1 MQTTSRGSD
10 TGNIRAAGPLP
21 LRQRRCLMTAI
32 LVTGGAGYI
41 GSHACKAL
49 AAAGFEPVVFDDLS
63 NGHREAVRYGP
74 MVTGDVRDNAA
85 LSACMKRYGVQG
97 VIHFAGLIEVGRSV
111 QDPAA
116 FWDVNLNGVASV
128 LAAMRA
134 NGVSRIVFSSTAAVY
149 GQAGSAL
156 LDETAATSPINPYGD
171 SKLAAE
177 RLIAAHARAHG
188 VEGVALRYF
197 NASGADPEG
206 ELGEAHQPESHLI
219 PLALEAALGFGP
231 PLKVFGL
238 DFPTHDGACV
248 RDFIHVAD
256 LARAHIAALAAPT
269 GETGFIAMNLG
280 LGRGLSVLE
289 VIAAVERTT
298 GRPVP
303 WEAASR
309 RPGDPPVLVADP
321 TLARLRLDWTPKFT
335 TIDDIVR
342 TALAWRAAPRFGPA
356 AAHAHVA

>member
-1 MQTTSRGSD
+1 MK
-10 TGNIRAAGPLP
+10 P
-21 LRQRRCLMTAI
+21 I

-41 GSHACKAL
+41 GAHACKAL

-63 NGHREAVRYGP
+63 NGHRDAVRYGP
-74 MVTGDVRDNAA
+74 LVTGDVRDSAA
-85 LSACMKRYGVQG
+85 LSTCMKRHGVQG

-111 QDPAA
+111 QDPAT

-134 NGVSRIVFSSTAAVY
+134 NGVRRIVFSSTAAVY
-149 GQAGSAL
+149 GQAGAGL
-156 LDETAATSPINPYGD
+156 LDETAPASPINPYGD

-238 DFPTHDGACV
+238 DFPTRDGACV

-256 LARAHIAALAAPT
+256 LARAHVAALTVPVDEA
-269 GETGFIAMNLG
+269 GFLAMNLG

-289 VIAAVERTT
+289 VISAVERTT

-303 WEAASR
+303 WEAAPR
-309 RPGDPPVLVADP
+309 RAGDPPVLVADP
-321 TLARLRLDWTPKFT
+321 GLARRRLDWTPRLT
-335 TIDDIVR
+335 TIDDIVE
-342 TALAWRAAPRFGPA
+342 TALAWRLNPRFGPA

>member
-1 MQTTSRGSD
+1 MK
-10 TGNIRAAGPLP
+10 
-21 LRQRRCLMTAI
+21 AI

-63 NGHREAVRYGP
+63 NGHQEAVRYGP
-74 MVTGDVRDNAA
+74 MVAGDVRDSAA
-85 LSACMKRYGVQG
+85 LSACMKQYGVQG

-134 NGVSRIVFSSTAAVY
+134 NGVRRIVFSSTAAVY
-149 GQAGSAL
+149 GQARSAL
-156 LDETAATSPINPYGD
+156 LDETAAASPINPYGD

-256 LARAHIAALAAPT
+256 LARAHVAALTAPT
-269 GETGFIAMNLG
+269 GETGFLAMNLG

-303 WEAASR
+303 WEAAPR
-309 RPGDPPVLVADP
+309 RPGDPPVLVANP
-321 TLARLRLDWTPKFT
+321 ALARLRLDWTPQYT
-335 TIDDIVR
+335 AIDDIVG

>member
-1 MQTTSRGSD
+1 MKT
-10 TGNIRAAGPLP
+10 
-21 LRQRRCLMTAI
+21 I

-41 GSHACKAL
+41 GSHACKVL

-63 NGHREAVRYGP
+63 NGHRDAVRYGP
-74 MVTGDVRDNAA
+74 LVTGDVRDSAA
-85 LSACMKRYGVQG
+85 LGACMQRHAVQG

-134 NGVSRIVFSSTAAVY
+134 QGVRRIVFSSTAAVY
-149 GQAGSAL
+149 GQAGSGL
-156 LDETAATSPINPYGD
+156 LDETAAACPVNPYGD

-197 NASGADPEG
+197 NASGADPQG
-206 ELGEAHQPESHLI
+206 QLGEAHQPESHLI

-231 PLKVFGL
+231 PLKLFGL
-238 DFPTHDGACV
+238 DFPTPDGACV

-256 LARAHIAALAAPT
+256 LAQAHVAALTVPT
-269 GETGFIAMNLG
+269 GEAGFLAMNLG

-289 VIAAVERTT
+289 IIAAVERTT

-303 WEAASR
+303 WEAAPR
-309 RPGDPPVLVADP
+309 RAGDPPVLVADP
-321 TLARLRLDWTPKFT
+321 GLARRRLDWSPTFT
-335 TIDDIVR
+335 DIDAIIG
-342 TALAWRAAPRFGPA
+342 TALAWRLAPRFGPA
-356 AAHAHVA
+356 TAHAHVA

>member
-1 MQTTSRGSD
+1 MKS
-10 TGNIRAAGPLP
+10 
-21 LRQRRCLMTAI
+21 I

-41 GSHACKAL
+41 GAHACKAL

-63 NGHREAVRYGP
+63 NGHRDAVRYGP
-74 MVTGDVRDNAA
+74 LVTGDVRDSAA
-85 LSACMKRYGVQG
+85 LSTCMKRHGVQG

-111 QDPAA
+111 QDPAT

-134 NGVSRIVFSSTAAVY
+134 NGVRRIVFSSTAAVY
-149 GQAGSAL
+149 GQAGAAR
-156 LDETAATSPINPYGD
+156 LDERAATSPINPYGD

-238 DFPTHDGACV
+238 DFPTRDGACV

-256 LARAHIAALAAPT
+256 LARAHVKALTVPA
-269 GETGFIAMNLG
+269 GFLAMNLG
-280 LGRGLSVLE
+280 LGKGLSVLE

-303 WEAASR
+303 WEAAPR
-309 RPGDPPVLVADP
+309 RAGDPPVLVADP
-321 TLARLRLDWTPKFT
+321 GLARLRLDWTPRFT
-335 TIDDIVR
+335 EIDDIVE
-342 TALAWRAAPRFGPA
+342 TALAWRLHPRFGPA

>member
-1 MQTTSRGSD
+1 
-10 TGNIRAAGPLP
+10 
-21 LRQRRCLMTAI
+21 MTAI

-41 GSHACKAL
+41 GSHTCKAL

-74 MVTGDVRDNAA
+74 IVTGDVRDNAA
-85 LSACMKRYGVQG
+85 LSACMKRYDVQG

-128 LAAMRA
+128 LAAMRT

-219 PLALEAALGFGP
+219 PLAVEAALGFGP

-335 TIDDIVR
+335 TIDDIVK